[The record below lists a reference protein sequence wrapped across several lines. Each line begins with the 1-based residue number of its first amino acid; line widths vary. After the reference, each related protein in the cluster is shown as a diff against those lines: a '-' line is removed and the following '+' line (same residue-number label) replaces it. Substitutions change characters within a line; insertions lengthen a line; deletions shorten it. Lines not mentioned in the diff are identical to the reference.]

1 MPSKY
6 GVRIYAMPDS
16 DIILIKQ
23 TVKRPESLRY
33 VVDALVE
40 GGTHREAHINVD
52 DTAGYHRC
60 CSASL
65 ERRIESEVR
74 KLEGAPL
81 APSNLSFP
89 LSF

>member
-33 VVDALVE
+33 VVDALE

-52 DTAGYHRC
+52 DTAGI
-60 CSASL
+60 ADA
-65 ERRIESEVR
+65 VR
-74 KLEGAPL
+74 QALRGEL
-81 APSNLSFP
+81 RVR
-89 LSF
+89 